1 MAATNTQMILLCM
14 GTLVFF
20 NLAIGV
26 IEDDDHCPLHDGTAK
41 ECNQSNQSVSDIEKW

>member
-14 GTLVFF
+14 VTLVFF

-26 IEDDDHCPLHDGTAK
+26 IEDDDDCPLHDGTAE
-41 ECNQSNQSVSDIEKW
+41 ECDRSVSDIEEW